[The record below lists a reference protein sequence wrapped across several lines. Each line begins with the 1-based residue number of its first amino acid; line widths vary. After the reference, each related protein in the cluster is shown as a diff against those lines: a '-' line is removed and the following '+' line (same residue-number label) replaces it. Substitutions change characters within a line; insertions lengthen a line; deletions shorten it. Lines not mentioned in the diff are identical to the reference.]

1 MGKMFGLR
9 FCWFGLSVVGALVA
23 CTEGPGRDP
32 IIRDTGVVV
41 DSGIFDL
48 GFYDSGVERDA
59 GPSDVPVGVNDSG
72 VPDQYPFT
80 GVFGIIGSPDLLYA
94 REVNGRIHL
103 LVARFPYTY
112 DGTISE
118 SGEVDAVS
126 TEMTLGGCLVARIRG
141 TYDRVNAI
149 YDLVHETCNE
159 NNQPLSSTMRGGFDL
174 NFDPDRSGVYRL
186 DVRVVADFNNCYPQP
201 GPTIRVLWAL
211 NFFGT
216 GQAVLWAVDDLF
228 ETRPAAFGIRT
239 NRDAFTAT
247 QRVSTNGA
255 SPSYA
260 SSGVFTQVGA
270 TEPEVVIRRDIQ
282 DPDLGCAFSIEAIG
296 VRIDSP

>member
-1 MGKMFGLR
+1 MGKMRGLHLGLFGLL
-9 FCWFGLSVVGALVA
+9 GLLA
-23 CTEGPGRDP
+23 CTQGPGRDP
-32 IIRDTGVVV
+32 VLRDTGVVI
-41 DSGIFDL
+41 DSGVFDL
-48 GFYDSGVERDA
+48 GFYDSGVDRDT

-72 VPDQYPFT
+72 VPIQYPFT

-112 DGTISE
+112 EGTISE

-126 TEMTLGGCLVARIRG
+126 TELTLGGCLVARIRG
-141 TYDRVNAI
+141 SYDRVNAI

-159 NNQPLSSTMRGGFDL
+159 NNGALSSRMQGGFDA

-186 DVRVVADFNNCYPQP
+186 DARVVADFSNCYPQP
-201 GPTIRVLWAL
+201 SPSIRVLWAL
-211 NFFGT
+211 SFFGN
-216 GQAVLWAVDDLF
+216 GQAVMWAVDDLF

-239 NRDAFTAT
+239 SRDAFTVT
-247 QRVSTNGA
+247 QRISTSGA

-260 SSGVFTQVGA
+260 STGTFTQIGA

-282 DPDLGCAFSIEAIG
+282 HPEVGCAFSIEATG